1 MSDRVALITDS
12 AASLPDDV
20 VSERDITVV
29 ALQVRVG
36 SQSLEEGRG
45 STQRIVT
52 EALRESMAA
61 STSRP
66 SPATFAAAYAAA
78 VEAGATAIV
87 SVHLSAQVS
96 GTYASARVAAADAGV
111 PVEVVDSGQVGLGT
125 GFAVLAAADALDRGA
140 DAPAAAAAA
149 AERAAATSSFFYV
162 DTLEH
167 LRRGGRIGAAAAW
180 FGAALAVK
188 PLLTVRSGR
197 VEPLEKVRT
206 AGRALARIEELAVAA
221 AGDGP
226 VDVGVQHLGVQARA
240 ATLAGRLRARL
251 PNAELVWER
260 EVSPA
265 VGVHVGPGAVA
276 VVVARRGR

>member
-36 SQSLEEGRG
+36 SESLEEGRG

-52 EALRESMAA
+52 KALRESMAA

-96 GTYASARVAAADAGV
+96 GTYASALVAAADAGV

-125 GFAVLAAADALDRGA
+125 GFAVLAAADALERGA

-149 AERAAATSSFFYV
+149 AERATATSSFFYV

-226 VDVGVQHLGVQARA
+226 VDVGVQHLGVQERA
-240 ATLAGRLRARL
+240 ATLAERLRTRL
-251 PNAELVWER
+251 PHAELLWER

-276 VVVARRGR
+276 VVIARHRP